1 MGLIISKHIIYLMV
15 GTLYSG
21 VSKQAYLSGGF
32 FKTHIYTSST
42 YIQDEFM
49 DVKGVVARILG
60 KKAKLS

>member
-1 MGLIISKHIIYLMV
+1 MEFQNKHIFLE
-15 GTLYSG
+15 
-21 VSKQAYLSGGF
+21 GF
-32 FKTHIYTSST
+32 LKHTYIQVVNMYT